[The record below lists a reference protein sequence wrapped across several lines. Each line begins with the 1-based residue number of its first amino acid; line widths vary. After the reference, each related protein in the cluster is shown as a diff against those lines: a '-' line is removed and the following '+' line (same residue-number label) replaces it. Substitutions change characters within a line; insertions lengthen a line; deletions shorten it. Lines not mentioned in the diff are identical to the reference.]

1 MTYPAN
7 SLLNIPWQQG
17 WQVMSVKPEASKRK
31 NNCKKSFFGVIALGV
46 SCIAIELIPVS
57 RQAAYWNRCLD
68 NTVNWMDKK
77 GTLKGWEQK
86 AKESFAVG
94 ICNGAVYEPTIKTK

>member
-1 MTYPAN
+1 MNFT
-7 SLLNIPWQQG
+7 LFTHEGRFLI
-17 WQVMSVKPEASKRK
+17 
-31 NNCKKSFFGVIALGV
+31 NCLGV
-46 SCIAIELIPVS
+46 SCIAIQLIPVS

-68 NTVNWMDKK
+68 NTVKWMNQK

-86 AKESFAVG
+86 AQESFAVG